1 MKHFLTILLLVLACV
16 VTAQAKAPVTKAYF
30 TLEPQITSQNVEN
43 KVKTGMRYETGVQA
57 VEVNRQQQI
66 VSITFDAEK
75 TTVEALVEAF
85 NKIGFTAK
93 TTTAPQPAP
102 CPEGHSSAGCQGC
115 PHHRH

>member
-16 VTAQAKAPVTKAYF
+16 VTAQAKGPVSKAYF

-66 VSITFDAEK
+66 VSITFDAENSLCI
-75 TTVEALVEAF
+75 TGSGSGMP
-85 NKIGFTAK
+85 GFD
-93 TTTAPQPAP
+93 PI
-102 CPEGHSSAGCQGC
+102 ELDLDF
-115 PHHRH
+115 